1 VDQTEQFWMNIT
13 STGHLNV
20 AGMMI
25 NAIMRWLTVGV
36 PGDGSREILL
46 ELPGPPAMSEGDAA
60 QVREMVAKGATGGWI
75 GVSTDDC
82 RKTYES
88 LLAAGVDVTEE
99 PQERPYGLDCAVR
112 DPFGNKIRI
121 SQMNPIAAPQ
131 P

>member
-1 VDQTEQFWMNIT
+1 
-13 STGHLNV
+13 
-20 AGMMI
+20 MMI

-88 LLAAGVDVTEE
+88 LLAAGVDVHRRTAGTALWRRLRRARPVRQQDPHLADEHHPRPAKLTEA
-99 PQERPYGLDCAVR
+99 PLRRCQFR
-112 DPFGNKIRI
+112 
-121 SQMNPIAAPQ
+121 QAAAGAATP
-131 P
+131 

>member
-1 VDQTEQFWMNIT
+1 MDQTEQSWISIA

-75 GVSTDDC
+75 G
-82 RKTYES
+82 
-88 LLAAGVDVTEE
+88 
-99 PQERPYGLDCAVR
+99 
-112 DPFGNKIRI
+112 
-121 SQMNPIAAPQ
+121 
-131 P
+131 

>member
-1 VDQTEQFWMNIT
+1 M
-13 STGHLNV
+13 
-20 AGMMI
+20 
-25 NAIMRWLTVGV
+25 
-36 PGDGSREILL
+36 
-46 ELPGPPAMSEGDAA
+46 
-60 QVREMVAKGATGGWI
+60 
-75 GVSTDDC
+75 STDDC